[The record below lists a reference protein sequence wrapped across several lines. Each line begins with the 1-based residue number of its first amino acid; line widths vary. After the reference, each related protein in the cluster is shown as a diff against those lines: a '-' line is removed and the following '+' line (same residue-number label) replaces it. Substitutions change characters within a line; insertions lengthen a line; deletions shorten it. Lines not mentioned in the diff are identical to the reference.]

1 MMVVEKGE
9 NLVQYR
15 ASVVGDGAVE
25 VGELDEGTD
34 AEGEKVVVER

>member
-1 MMVVEKGE
+1 MVVEEGE

-15 ASVVGDGAVE
+15 AGVVGDGAVK

-34 AEGEKVVVER
+34 AEGEEMVVER